1 VVITRFSRTGAER
14 SDRITRRDDDDR
26 WRPDSA
32 IAATIYRNGGV
43 ENMTKYALAIAA
55 VGIATVA
62 IAARAQQFPMIDM
75 AANRLIQK
83 YQGSSCE
90 QLWQERSQKQ
100 NQPKTPEEQHAITM
114 LQRNPQMRAA
124 FIDKVAA
131 PIANKMFDC
140 GMIP

>member
-1 VVITRFSRTGAER
+1 
-14 SDRITRRDDDDR
+14 
-26 WRPDSA
+26 
-32 IAATIYRNGGV
+32 
-43 ENMTKYALAIAA
+43 
-55 VGIATVA
+55 VA